1 MSRNRI
7 DYGIDLGT
15 TNSALARMEN
25 GDSIIKKNDLQSDTT
40 PSAVAFGN
48 KGRIRVGQQAYNQ
61 LKADR
66 LASQKSGDFKPN
78 VFVEFKRTMGTD
90 EQYSPAIEPDP
101 VWSSEQLSA
110 EVLKKLKDC
119 VNDETVHAAVI
130 TIPAEFKGAQQ
141 QATLQA
147 AELAGFKQSR
157 LLQEPVAAAMAY
169 GLDAGSEK
177 GKWLVFDFGG
187 GTFDSALVLVEDGV
201 ITVKDSEGDN
211 FLGGK
216 DLDMVLVDKVIIPAV
231 QQDYDINQILSDSNK
246 KENFRMAMKK
256 WAEETKI
263 KLSYSDTHEV
273 VSDMGEIPLEDA
285 NGEEIE
291 LDFVVT
297 REKMAEAVRPIFQ
310 RAIDKSLALL
320 ARHGLKGTDLDE
332 LILVGGPTLSPI
344 LRDMLST
351 QMKAPNTSVDPMT
364 CVARGAAL
372 FASTIK
378 LDEATEK
385 VVVEEASKEKELVV
399 LDMQYDSTS
408 VNSMEFVTVK
418 VKEGEAG
425 GASVELARLGWSSGK
440 VSIGDRG
447 ALIEA
452 ILEESKSNAFEVILS
467 DASGNRLDCHP
478 SSVTIIQGTKVT
490 GAPLPNSL
498 GVEILSS
505 GGSLTFES
513 LIGAEK
519 GKQLPVT
526 GVRNG
531 LHTLSDIRPGIAA
544 DSVDIRVYEGGS
556 DAQGSPALANDFMV
570 EFKMTGEDVGQ
581 MIPVNSQV
589 DLTVETGPDSSLPVK
604 VTLFFPAL
612 DEEVELDVPSLVKGA
627 DDQKLVDRMC
637 RECDT
642 LVSNMRAASAVDMAK
657 LSDLETKL
665 GEVKGMFESAGADRG
680 ANDQAMHRLREVYR
694 SLAHLEASG
703 SWTELEQELD
713 SEYADLLAA
722 QSKNGNDSTKM
733 QVDNMKERLQKVKAS
748 KDVSLTKQLIAEM
761 SSLEFQINLFENMM
775 GIIVHCYQNF
785 NSMSWTNAGAAR
797 QAVDAGMAAASN
809 NATVESLR
817 PHFQAI
823 MQLVDRSQADGGG
836 LPTGILGG

>member
-25 GDSIIKKNDLQSDTT
+25 GDPVIKKNDLQSDTT
-40 PSAVAFGN
+40 PSAVAFGS

-61 LKADR
+61 LKVDR
-66 LASQKSGDFKPN
+66 LASQKSGDYKPN

-90 EQYSPAIEPDP
+90 EKYSPAIQPDS
-101 VWSSEQLSA
+101 VWTSEQLSA

-141 QATLQA
+141 QATLKA

-157 LLQEPVAAAMAY
+157 LLQEPVAAAMVY

-216 DLDMVLVDKVIIPAV
+216 DLDMALVDEVIIPAI
-231 QQDYDINQILSDSNK
+231 QQDYDIDHILSDSNK

-256 WAEETKI
+256 WAEEAKI

-273 VSDMGEIPLEDA
+273 FSELGEIPLEDA
-285 NGEEIE
+285 NGEEIG

-297 REKMAEAVRPIFQ
+297 REQMAEAVRPIFQ
-310 RAIDKSLALL
+310 RAIDKSLALI
-320 ARHGLKGTDLDE
+320 ARHGLKGEELDE

-344 LRDMLST
+344 LREMLSN

-372 FASTIK
+372 FASTVM

-399 LDMQYDSTS
+399 LDMQYESTS
-408 VNSMEFVTVK
+408 VSSNEFVTVK
-418 VKEGEAG
+418 IKEGEAA
-425 GASVELARLGWSSGK
+425 GASVELERPGWSSGK
-440 VSIGDRG
+440 VSIGEKG
-447 ALIEA
+447 ALVEVN
-452 ILEESKSNAFEVILS
+452 LEESKSNAFEVILN
-467 DASGNRLDCHP
+467 DASGNRLECHP
-478 SSVTIIQGTKVT
+478 SIVTIIQGTKVT

-498 GVEILSS
+498 GVEILS
-505 GGSLTFES
+505 GDKQVFTSLM
-513 LIGAEK
+513 GAEK

-531 LHTLSDIRPGIAA
+531 LFTLSDIRPGVSA
-544 DSVDIRVYEGGS
+544 DTVDIRVFEGGA
-556 DAQGSPALANDFMV
+556 DAEGSPALANDFMV

-581 MIPVNSQV
+581 LIPANSQV
-589 DLTVETGPDSSLPVK
+589 DLTLETGSDSSLPVK

-612 DEEVELDVPSLVKGA
+612 EEEVELDVPSMIKGA
-627 DDQKLVDRMC
+627 DDQKLIDQIC
-637 RECDT
+637 LECDT
-642 LVSNMRAASAVDMAK
+642 LVSNMKIAGAVDSVK
-657 LSDLETKL
+657 LSELESKL
-665 GEVKGMFESAGADRG
+665 EKVKGMFESAGADRG

-703 SWTELEQELD
+703 SWVELEQEL
-713 SEYADLLAA
+713 SEKFSELLAA

-733 QVDNMKERLQKVKAS
+733 QVDNMKERLEKVKAS
-748 KDVSLTKQLIAEM
+748 KDVPLAKQLISEM
-761 SSLEFQINLFENMM
+761 GSLEFQINLFENMA
-775 GIIVHCYQNF
+775 GIIVYCYQNF
-785 NSMSWTNAGAAR
+785 NSVTWTNSGAAR
-797 QAVDAGMAAASN
+797 QAVDAGMAAVSN
-809 NATVESLR
+809 NPTVQSLE
-817 PHFQAI
+817 PHCQSI
-823 MQLVDRSQADGGG
+823 MRLVDRSQPGGRG
-836 LPTGILGG
+836 VPPILGG